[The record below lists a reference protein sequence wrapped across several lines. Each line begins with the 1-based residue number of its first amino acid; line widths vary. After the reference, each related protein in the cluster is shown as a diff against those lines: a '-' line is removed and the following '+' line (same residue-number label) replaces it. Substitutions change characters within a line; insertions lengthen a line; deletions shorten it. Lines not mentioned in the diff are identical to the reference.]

1 MDRSKLRISKA
12 CQECRA
18 RKIRCDGGEP
28 CQRCQFRDV
37 PCEYRKKA
45 RNRMKKGDRLLSAG
59 AGVGTG
65 TGAGARAGTSS
76 NHSDAPNGGSESS
89 FASPGAG
96 SVSASH
102 SASASAS
109 GTAATPLP
117 YPHRPSHQPLHPQHL
132 QHPQHQ
138 HRRLPHLRDPNTSAP
153 SFSPGAAST
162 ASNNARSGL
171 HNPSV
176 AATHRASPS
185 VFIQLYYGPSSNF
198 SLLNSIYH
206 QIEGTQPG
214 QRRRPRAR
222 GPSTAASRRTAGA
235 TPRTDR
241 ADRTETAENTPNGH
255 NRANRVDT
263 GMDRAGIKSEKD
275 VSMMDGGDNPS
286 DGDGHDNEHH
296 DYDDDDDDDEDDDD
310 DDDDD
315 NASTSSLNT
324 GNEDCTP
331 KGVEEIGPGLD
342 LFNNRR
348 LYFGDLAGGSD
359 TSFAIYGNGSFTDG
373 ASMFIDRGLAERLLE
388 RYLMTFWQILPIWSR
403 DIFRQRLARFYEP
416 TFLLGGN
423 DPDTIIVLLA
433 LSLGGSMLEEEMAA
447 QYLYRLAKRWASGLD
462 EMVNVQMVQI
472 SLMMSHFASERARPN
487 SSFLLA
493 GTAVR
498 KAVAAGLHKGVLG
511 GSQNNSRSNAHAQEA
526 ARQMRITIWSLYFW
540 ETWICFSVGRPS
552 SFPESEMDVPF
563 PTEEKLL
570 QSVVTLARIMSKSV
584 ACIYRRHHDS
594 LLPLWNEANEIRRE
608 LRQFAEKQR
617 EDFNVGVIDDPNAG
631 ELGVRQTIVST
642 LYHHTLIL
650 TFRPFLVL
658 RAKLQQEDS
667 ANHPPPP
674 PWLDT
679 ACEYCLDAARHSIA
693 FLIRACER
701 NELCRSIRY
710 HGFFIEGASHVL
722 AFDLLQN
729 KPSRQSSFSWLQLSI
744 RALEMMLP
752 KRQPGVTLPV
762 DIAGNLERMIRS
774 VYPDFRAA
782 DMDENSGGSLSHSIP
797 VHPNHTNTH
806 QQQYQQSQHQQYQQQ
821 LQQQQQQQAQQQQAQ
836 QQQQQQQQQPMSL
849 IGPTSSLDNLAAAA
863 GLGSVGA
870 GSVRGMHAVNGS
882 SGSLG
887 HVNGHGNGA
896 GPVTSTSSIPLPQAP
911 SPLPPPIAPLHNQ
924 PNTPNHL
931 SNLASLSGL
940 GDMNSFSGLS
950 NALPP
955 LLFPF
960 TPFGGLD
967 EAVGSSPGQAQHM
980 GIGQGLAGTS
990 AGAATTGGGN
1000 ANGNESSEDAPAD
1013 LTAADLGW
1021 NFDFGSMN
1029 MDAFLSIDPNM
1040 QDFIYRS

>member
-1 MDRSKLRISKA
+1 
-12 CQECRA
+12 
-18 RKIRCDGGEP
+18 
-28 CQRCQFRDV
+28 
-37 PCEYRKKA
+37 
-45 RNRMKKGDRLLSAG
+45 
-59 AGVGTG
+59 
-65 TGAGARAGTSS
+65 
-76 NHSDAPNGGSESS
+76 
-89 FASPGAG
+89 
-96 SVSASH
+96 
-102 SASASAS
+102 
-109 GTAATPLP
+109 
-117 YPHRPSHQPLHPQHL
+117 
-132 QHPQHQ
+132 
-138 HRRLPHLRDPNTSAP
+138 
-153 SFSPGAAST
+153 
-162 ASNNARSGL
+162 
-171 HNPSV
+171 
-176 AATHRASPS
+176 
-185 VFIQLYYGPSSNF
+185 
-198 SLLNSIYH
+198 
-206 QIEGTQPG
+206 
-214 QRRRPRAR
+214 
-222 GPSTAASRRTAGA
+222 
-235 TPRTDR
+235 
-241 ADRTETAENTPNGH
+241 
-255 NRANRVDT
+255 
-263 GMDRAGIKSEKD
+263 MDRAGVKSEKD
-275 VSMMDGGDNPS
+275 VTMVDSS
-286 DGDGHDNEHH
+286 DDRSDDDEDDTEHH
-296 DYDDDDDDDEDDDD
+296 DYDDD

-315 NASTSSLNT
+315 NASTSSHST

-348 LYFGDLAGGSD
+348 LYFGELAGGSE
-359 TSFAIYGNGSFTDG
+359 TSFAVCGNGSFTDG
-373 ASMFIDRGLAERLLE
+373 ATMFIDRGLAEQLLE

-403 DIFRQRLARFYEP
+403 DIFRQRLGQFYEP
-416 TFLLGGN
+416 ALLLAGN

-433 LSLGGSMLEEEMAA
+433 LSLGASMLEEEMTA

-472 SLMMSHFASERARPN
+472 ALLMSHFASERARPN
-487 SSFLLA
+487 ASFLMA

-511 GSQNNSRSNAHAQEA
+511 GSQNNNRSNAHAQEA

-552 SFPESEMDVPF
+552 SFPESDLDVPF

-570 QSVVTLARIMSKSV
+570 QSIVTLARIMSKSV

-617 EDFNVGVIDDPNAG
+617 EDFNFGVIDDPNAG
-631 ELGVRQTIVST
+631 EQGVCQTIVST

-658 RAKLQQEDS
+658 RAKLQQEDT

-710 HGFFIEGASHVL
+710 HAFFIEGASHVL

-729 KPSRQSSFSWLQLSI
+729 KPSRQTSFSWLQLAI
-744 RALEMMLP
+744 RALGMMLP
-752 KRQPGVTLPV
+752 KRQPGITLPV
-762 DIAGNLERMIRS
+762 DIAGNLEHMIRS

-782 DMDENSGGSLSHSIP
+782 DMVENSGGDSISHSIP
-797 VHPNHTNTH
+797 VHPNHTHAH
-806 QQQYQQSQHQQYQQQ
+806 QQQYQQAQHQQTQQQYQQTQQQQYQQQ
-821 LQQQQQQQAQQQQAQ
+821 LQQQQQHQQHQQTQQQHQQHAQQT
-836 QQQQQQQQQPMSL
+836 QPISST
-849 IGPTSSLDNLAAAA
+849 GPPSSLDSLAAAA

-870 GSVRGMHAVNGS
+870 GGVNGMHGVVGYGNGQ
-882 SGSLG
+882 
-887 HVNGHGNGA
+887 GNGA
-896 GPVTSTSSIPLPQAP
+896 GLAASMPSAAPIPQAA

-924 PNTPNHL
+924 PLTPNHL
-931 SNLASLSGL
+931 GGLGSLSGP

-967 EAVGSSPGQAQHM
+967 EAVGSSPGQTQHM
-980 GIGQGLAGTS
+980 GMGQGQAGTP
-990 AGAATTGGGN
+990 AGAGGGN
-1000 ANGNESSEDAPAD
+1000 ASGDAPAD

-1029 MDAFLSIDPNM
+1029 MEAFLSIDPNM